1 MIAREAGSMVWEYK
15 MKRLGDKVSRSEL
28 QRQCDELGAEGWE
41 LVGFTPVVELKD
53 ESVSFDRHSP
63 GCLMVFKRSWVR
75 EPG

>member
-15 MKRLGDKVSRSEL
+15 MKRLGGKVSSSEL

-63 GCLMVFKRSWVR
+63 GCLMVFKKASARDL
-75 EPG
+75 G